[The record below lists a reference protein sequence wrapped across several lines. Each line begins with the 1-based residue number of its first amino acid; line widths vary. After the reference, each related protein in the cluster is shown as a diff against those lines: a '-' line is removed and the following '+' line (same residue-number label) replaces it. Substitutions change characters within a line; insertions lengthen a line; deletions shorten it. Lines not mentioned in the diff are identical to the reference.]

1 MFVVAVVRSRFSAL
15 LRLDYTRSSDCV
27 INGLVLLS
35 RSSSL
40 GIIVEDVLQKDM
52 IFSPGLLRVVRVFRL
67 GRLLRFFEGA
77 KGVRRLLFALV
88 KSLPGLVNIA
98 MLLCLIIFIYAI
110 IGMSS
115 FGYVKKTNGITDV
128 VNFETFG
135 NSMLLLFRVGT
146 AAGWN
151 TILDPLMVTPPDCN
165 NTLDN
170 GGPNGDCGNRILAV
184 FFFVSYIL
192 IIFLIIINMYIAVI
206 LENFNEAQQQEEIG
220 VSDDDLETF
229 IQVWEDYDPKATHY
243 IPLNKLSDFLDALEP
258 PLQIPKPNRHLFGS
272 LQVPIK
278 AGNRIYCLDLMQ
290 ALVRRAI
297 GGLDGHE
304 EEDLAML
311 VGRLEERF
319 QNMRKKEETVSS
331 LEEQH
336 NHEIKA
342 AVRIQKAIRIYLL
355 KKRLQDCTRG
365 RLHTYQQ
372 LNSEKGKGHGWIE
385 KQVEDNTLAHQGL
398 ESVVAM
404 LWYQQAKRYD
414 EQRAEAALEVGE
426 NGDDETAE
434 DENPENINDDNR
446 ATLSLTDPDRPKSS
460 PNTLSVDC

>member
-1 MFVVAVVRSRFSAL
+1 MICSKVQVIF
-15 LRLDYTRSSDCV
+15 TDCV
-27 INGLVLLS
+27 I
-35 RSSSL
+35 SSFPPS
-40 GIIVEDVLQKDM
+40 GIIVEDVLQEEM

-115 FGYVKKTNGITDV
+115 FGYVKKSNGITDV

-165 NTLDN
+165 KTLDN
-170 GGPNGDCGNRILAV
+170 GGPNGDCGNEFLAV

-220 VSDDDLETF
+220 VADDDLETF
-229 IQVWEDYDPKATHY
+229 IQVWEDFDPKASHY
-243 IPLNKLSDFLDALEP
+243 ISLNQLSDFLDALEP

-272 LQVPIK
+272 LHVPIK
-278 AGNRIYCLDLMQ
+278 AGYRIYCLDLMQ

-311 VGRLEERF
+311 VERLEERF
-319 QNMRKKEETVSS
+319 QNMRKKEETISS
-331 LEEQH
+331 LPEQH
-336 NHEIKA
+336 KHEIKA

-355 KKRLQDCTRG
+355 KKRLRDCTRS
-365 RLHTYQQ
+365 RMHTYQP
-372 LNSEKGKGHGWIE
+372 LNSEKEKDRGWIE
-385 KQVEDNTLAHQGL
+385 RQVEDHTHAQQGL
-398 ESVVAM
+398 ETVVAM
-404 LWYQQAKRYD
+404 LWYQQTKRYED
-414 EQRAEAALEVGE
+414 QRAEVSLNDGE
-426 NGDDETAE
+426 NE
-434 DENPENINDDNR
+434 DGENANEDPENTKSDRR
-446 ATLSLTDPDRPKSS
+446 ATLTLTDPDKLKSS

>member
-1 MFVVAVVRSRFSAL
+1 
-15 LRLDYTRSSDCV
+15 
-27 INGLVLLS
+27 
-35 RSSSL
+35 
-40 GIIVEDVLQKDM
+40 M
-52 IFSPGLLRVVRVFRL
+52 ILSPGLLRVVRVFRL

-77 KGVRRLLFALV
+77 KGVRRLLFTLV

-98 MLLCLIIFIYAI
+98 MLLGLIIFIYAI

-165 NTLDN
+165 KTLDN
-170 GGPNGDCGNRILAV
+170 GGPNGDCGNKFLAV

-192 IIFLIIINMYIAVI
+192 IIFLIMINMYIAVI
-206 LENFNEAQQQEEIG
+206 LENFNEAQSQEEIG

-229 IQVWEDYDPKATHY
+229 IQVWEEFDPKATHY
-243 IPLNKLSDFLDALEP
+243 IALSQLGDFLDALEP

-272 LQVPIK
+272 LQLPIK
-278 AGNRIYCLDLMQ
+278 AGYRVYCLDLMQ
-290 ALVRRAI
+290 VLVRRAI

-311 VGRLEERF
+311 VDRLEERF
-319 QNMRKKEETVSS
+319 QNMRRKEDTIGS
-331 LEEQH
+331 LPEQH
-336 NHEIKA
+336 KHETKA
-342 AVRIQKAIRIYLL
+342 AATIQKAIRIFLL
-355 KKRLQDCTRG
+355 KKRLRDCVKGR

-372 LNSEKGKGHGWIE
+372 LNSDKDRDHGWIE
-385 KQVEDNTLAHQGL
+385 RQVEDNTHAHQGL

-404 LWYQQAKRYD
+404 LWYQQSKRYE
-414 EQRAEAALEVGE
+414 EQRAEAALNEDE
-426 NGDDETAE
+426 NGDDENAKDGDPE
-434 DENPENINDDNR
+434 DNTSNPP
-446 ATLSLTDPDRPKSS
+446 ATLTLTDPGKPKSS

>member
-1 MFVVAVVRSRFSAL
+1 
-15 LRLDYTRSSDCV
+15 
-27 INGLVLLS
+27 
-35 RSSSL
+35 
-40 GIIVEDVLQKDM
+40 M

-165 NTLDN
+165 ETLDN
-170 GGPNGDCGNRILAV
+170 GGPNGDCGNKILAV

-243 IPLNKLSDFLDALEP
+243 IAVNQLSDFLDSLEP

-278 AGNRIYCLDLMQ
+278 AGYRIYCLDLMQ

-297 GGLDGHE
+297 GGLEGHE

-311 VGRLEERF
+311 VTRLEDRF
-319 QNMRKKEETVSS
+319 QNLRKMEDTISS
-331 LEEQH
+331 LPEEH
-336 NHEIKA
+336 KHDTKA
-342 AVRIQKAIRIYLL
+342 ALKIQKAVRLYLL
-355 KKRLQDCTRG
+355 RKRLRDCTRG
-365 RLHTYQQ
+365 RMHTYQQ
-372 LNSEKGKGHGWIE
+372 LNSGKEKGRGWIE
-385 KQVEDNTLAHQGL
+385 RQVEDHTNPHQGL

-404 LWYQQAKRYD
+404 LWYQQTKRYED
-414 EQRAEAALEVGE
+414 QQA
-426 NGDDETAE
+426 ETALVE
-434 DENPENINDDNR
+434 DENADGETEKDETPEIG
-446 ATLSLTDPDRPKSS
+446 ATENSTTLTLTDPDKPKYSA
-460 PNTLSVDC
+460 NTLSVDC